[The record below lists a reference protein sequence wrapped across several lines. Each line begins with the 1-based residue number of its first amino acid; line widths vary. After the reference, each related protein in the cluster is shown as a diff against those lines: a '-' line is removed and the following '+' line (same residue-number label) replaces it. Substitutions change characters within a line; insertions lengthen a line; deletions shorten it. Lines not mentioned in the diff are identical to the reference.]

1 MRNAFVSALSQ
12 LARED
17 GRVVFLSADL
27 GFKIFDQFA
36 LEFGGRFMDVG
47 VAEATMIGTA
57 AGLALGGMRP
67 FVYSIAPFV
76 TLRCLEQI
84 RDDLCYHS
92 LPVTIVG
99 VGGGYSYGHNGATH
113 HALEDIA
120 VLRALPNMTVVC
132 PGDPVEAAAAV
143 RASLGLQ
150 GPMYLR
156 LGRAGEPKVHE
167 NEEHF
172 RIGEAITVVDGE
184 DCSLIATGAILS
196 VALDAAVR
204 LRTAG
209 VGCRVLSMHTVKPL
223 DTLALE
229 RCARQGR
236 LLVTLEEH
244 GSIGGL
250 AGAVSEWLAGSRF
263 RAPLLAL
270 NAGDSFAHCTGS
282 QEYLRNA
289 RGLSAVEVSRAIL
302 EALPNPFP
310 CCNPDPSQS

>member
-1 MRNAFVSALSQ
+1 MRNAFVAALSE
-12 LARED
+12 LARAD
-17 GRVVFLSADL
+17 DRVVFLTADL

-36 LEFGGRFMDVG
+36 LEFGGRFMDTG

-67 FVYSIAPFV
+67 FVYSIAPFA

-120 VLRALPNMTVVC
+120 IMRALPNMTVVC
-132 PGDPVEAAAAV
+132 PGDPVETAAAV
-143 RASLGLQ
+143 RASLGLH

-156 LGRAGEPKVHE
+156 LGRAGEPRVHA
-167 NEEHF
+167 NADRF
-172 RIGEAITVVDGE
+172 RIGEAITVVDGA
-184 DCSLIATGAILS
+184 DCSIVATGAILS
-196 VALDAAVR
+196 VALEAAAI
-204 LRTAG
+204 LRAAG

-223 DTLALE
+223 DTRALAL
-229 RCARQGR
+229 CAGAGQ

-244 GSIGGL
+244 SSIGGL
-250 AGAVSEWLAGSRF
+250 GSAVAEWLAASR
-263 RAPLLAL
+263 LASPFLSL
-270 NAGDSFAHCTGS
+270 NAGDSFAQSTGS
-282 QEYLRNA
+282 QQYHRA
-289 RGLSAVEVSRAIL
+289 DRGLTAEQVSARIL
-302 EALPNPFP
+302 AVLENSTP
-310 CCNPDPSQS
+310 CCSRNPSQS